1 MGYLYSVNVHSSDS
15 GIGMSLSASPTQPN
29 ATRRPNDVPSKS
41 DSNEAEVSVLEPTTD
56 DVQTIA
62 DEVESHSPIEAI
74 ASLLNTP
81 KSKESQS
88 PQSKSAY
95 PSVSITPVTSLHTN
109 SHAITYPN
117 INLERRPGI
126 EIIPFSKDSSSNI
139 PSSLTITPVGGKPPK
154 DKSKYK
160 EFRMKESLS
169 QDGETKDRDREKERE
184 RKERKRRRE
193 GEKSPSS
200 GGSGG
205 KPTKMM
211 CLSATLMGPP
221 GALLK
226 MDSSPK
232 LSHKSSG
239 STNTSGSTPP
249 STTSLSP
256 LTSPSKSSSKGST
269 PSSSPKHPSS
279 GGKPSMSALSMSA
292 LKCKSI
298 NFLSLSLVMM
308 HIRYL
313 DSCCIFTNRLNIAI
327 F

>member
-1 MGYLYSVNVHSSDS
+1 MYRCDSHMNFNSYKPFKLFKFSSFSHAHLSDS
-15 GIGMSLSASPTQPN
+15 GLGINLSSTPVHLNAARRFNDKSLKP
-29 ATRRPNDVPSKS
+29 
-41 DSNEAEVSVLEPTTD
+41 DSSETAVGLLESTTD
-56 DVQTIA
+56 GTQSITEDA
-62 DEVESHSPIEAI
+62 NSRSPNGAV
-74 ASLLNTP
+74 ASLLNAP
-81 KSKESQS
+81 KSKESAS

-109 SHAITYPN
+109 SHATAYPN

-126 EIIPFSKDSSSNI
+126 EIIPFSKDQSSSI
-139 PSSLTITPVGGKPPK
+139 PSSLTITPVGGKPVK

-160 EFRMKESLS
+160 DFRLKESLGGES
-169 QDGETKDRDREKERE
+169 ETKERDREKERE

-232 LSHKSSG
+232 LSHKSSS
-239 STNTSGSTPP
+239 STNSSGSTPP
-249 STTSLSP
+249 STTSP
-256 LTSPSKSSSKGST
+256 LTSPSKSSSSKSST

-279 GGKPSMSALSMSA
+279 GGKPSMSTLSMSA
-292 LKCKSI
+292 LKCK
-298 NFLSLSLVMM
+298 
-308 HIRYL
+308 
-313 DSCCIFTNRLNIAI
+313 
-327 F
+327 